1 MSEWESPG
9 RSLKTIETATTILD
23 TVQRLEGA
31 ELSEIAVAVD
41 LAESTVHGYLTTLES
56 LGYLTRNDQCYHIG
70 LEFLNKGGHARART
84 SAYELIIP
92 KVDSLASQ
100 TGERIQFIVEENGYG
115 YYIHVATGENA
126 ILVDAHIGK
135 RVHLHASSAGKA
147 ILSALPKARVDAILD
162 RRGMPSYTPATITTR
177 SDLTDELAAID
188 KRGYS
193 ISNEESISGLTG
205 MGVSIHSDTHGEP
218 IGAIS
223 LSVSPHRFDDEHF
236 EDEISNAL
244 LRTVNEIELDLQ
256 YR

>member
-56 LGYLTRNDQCYHIG
+56 LGYLIRNDQHYHIG

-84 SAYELIIP
+84 PAYELIIP
-92 KVDSLASQ
+92 KVDNLASQ

-162 RRGMPSYTPATITTR
+162 RRGMPSYTSATITTR

-188 KRGYS
+188 ERGYS

-205 MGVSIHSDTHGEP
+205 IGVPIHSDTHGEP

-223 LSVSPHRFDDEHF
+223 LSVSPHRFDDEYF
-236 EDEISNAL
+236 EDEISNTL